1 MRICISRIDK
11 MGDMIL
17 SLPAIKSIKINNP
30 NIFIKLLASEN
41 NSRLL
46 NNITYIDEIEVIKTK
61 KNVFSIIKLL
71 YRFRKQ
77 RYDFYINL
85 SPTVLSYIFCYF
97 SNSNKKAT
105 LIFFS
110 RYKKNNFS
118 KFIIKFFSYCF
129 CNIVKIIDRKKRF
142 KENKD
147 LHQTNMIFELLDQ
160 CKIKTHKNVD
170 IDIPLPQDK
179 IQIKNN
185 QKIITIHIPSK
196 WINSFY
202 SEYDFLNL
210 LERLPKENFIYLLT
224 TDESSKKVFNEIFN
238 KYLIIDNNNIN
249 NIENTNK
256 KIIILDKFNFPNWLK
271 IIYSSHYII
280 TAECGCSHIAAACKV
295 PVNIIYDADNLPEY
309 IYKEYAP
316 WNSEHKKFIFGN

>member
-46 NNITYIDEIEVIKTK
+46 NNITYIDEIEIIKTK

-118 KFIIKFFSYCF
+118 KFIIKFF
-129 CNIVKIIDRKKRF
+129 
-142 KENKD
+142 
-147 LHQTNMIFELLDQ
+147 
-160 CKIKTHKNVD
+160 
-170 IDIPLPQDK
+170 
-179 IQIKNN
+179 
-185 QKIITIHIPSK
+185 
-196 WINSFY
+196 
-202 SEYDFLNL
+202 
-210 LERLPKENFIYLLT
+210 
-224 TDESSKKVFNEIFN
+224 
-238 KYLIIDNNNIN
+238 
-249 NIENTNK
+249 
-256 KIIILDKFNFPNWLK
+256 
-271 IIYSSHYII
+271 
-280 TAECGCSHIAAACKV
+280 
-295 PVNIIYDADNLPEY
+295 
-309 IYKEYAP
+309 
-316 WNSEHKKFIFGN
+316 